1 MSKRVI
7 FLIVFIVGLGM
18 FLASAANADLVAWW
32 TFDEGGGA
40 TAFDATGNGHDGAIN
55 GAQTTEGQ
63 MGLALLFD
71 EVDDRVVV
79 PDFDYSPEF
88 SVTFWFRSSGN
99 AGTLYQYMFSHA
111 PYNASNSVN
120 IYLCENNQTTP
131 GVLRTALV
139 DADDVTNQEGLDVVA
154 GFADGNWHHYALTVG
169 SGVGANVYV
178 DALLQVSLASQGG
191 DAFDPASDLY
201 LGARVD
207 LNAQR
212 FFGGALDDV
221 RVYNHP
227 LSEAEIQE
235 AMAGIPRGTAS
246 APSPADQATDVP
258 RDVVLSWRPGE
269 YAPAVN
275 GHIVHLSENFSDVN
289 DGVGGITQSANS
301 HAPGRL
307 DFETTY
313 YWRVDE
319 VNAPPDSTVY
329 PGEVWSFATEPIGYP
344 IDGANIIATA
354 SSMGEADFGPEKTID
369 GSGLDESDL
378 HSTEPVDMWLSGS
391 EPLGAW
397 IQYEFDRTHKLHQ
410 MWVWNSN
417 QIFEG
422 MFGFGLK
429 DVTVEYSTNGVEWT
443 ALAGVPQFARA
454 PGTAGYAH
462 DTTVDF
468 GGIVAQYVRLTA
480 ASNWGGLLPQYG
492 LSEVRF
498 FSIPVSAREPSPDS
512 GATDVEVEATLSW
525 RAGREAAKHD
535 VYLSMDEQAVID
547 GTAAVTTAS
556 DASYSAPLDLGSTYF
571 WRVDE
576 VNNAETPAIWQGDVW
591 DFTTQEYIVVDD
603 FEDYNDYPPYEVYST
618 WTDGYED
625 PTNGSQAGNLT
636 PPIMETGIVHG
647 DAQSVPLFYSNTG
660 GATHSEITRTF
671 AVSQDW
677 AKHGIRTLSL
687 WFHGAAGNT
696 GQLYVK
702 INGAKVPYDG
712 DAGNLAVAAWQPWNI
727 DLTALGISLQSVT
740 TLTIGIDGNG
750 LAGMLY
756 LDDIRLYAYSRQLTT
771 PTDPGNAG
779 LVAHYKLDQN
789 ANDSSGNGHNGVV
802 EGAPTWANPGWDGT
816 GACMKFGGDAD
827 RITVEPFE
835 LMGSGITLSAWINP
849 ATFQNDARMISKS
862 VGGSTCT
869 CQACIGPL

>member
-319 VNAPPDSTVY
+319 VKRPSPLVTLLTVRISSLLPPAWVRQTSALRRPLTARDWTRAICTRQNRWICGSAAVNLWEPGSNTSSTGHTNCTRCGY
-329 PGEVWSFATEPIGYP
+329 GTPIKSLR
-344 IDGANIIATA
+344 AC
-354 SSMGEADFGPEKTID
+354 
-369 GSGLDESDL
+369 L
-378 HSTEPVDMWLSGS
+378 VSGS
-391 EPLGAW
+391 
-397 IQYEFDRTHKLHQ
+397 
-410 MWVWNSN
+410 
-417 QIFEG
+417 
-422 MFGFGLK
+422 
-429 DVTVEYSTNGVEWT
+429 
-443 ALAGVPQFARA
+443 
-454 PGTAGYAH
+454 
-462 DTTVDF
+462 
-468 GGIVAQYVRLTA
+468 
-480 ASNWGGLLPQYG
+480 
-492 LSEVRF
+492 
-498 FSIPVSAREPSPDS
+498 
-512 GATDVEVEATLSW
+512 
-525 RAGREAAKHD
+525 
-535 VYLSMDEQAVID
+535 
-547 GTAAVTTAS
+547 
-556 DASYSAPLDLGSTYF
+556 
-571 WRVDE
+571 
-576 VNNAETPAIWQGDVW
+576 
-591 DFTTQEYIVVDD
+591 
-603 FEDYNDYPPYEVYST
+603 
-618 WTDGYED
+618 
-625 PTNGSQAGNLT
+625 
-636 PPIMETGIVHG
+636 
-647 DAQSVPLFYSNTG
+647 
-660 GATHSEITRTF
+660 
-671 AVSQDW
+671 
-677 AKHGIRTLSL
+677 
-687 WFHGAAGNT
+687 
-696 GQLYVK
+696 
-702 INGAKVPYDG
+702 
-712 DAGNLAVAAWQPWNI
+712 
-727 DLTALGISLQSVT
+727 
-740 TLTIGIDGNG
+740 
-750 LAGMLY
+750 
-756 LDDIRLYAYSRQLTT
+756 
-771 PTDPGNAG
+771 
-779 LVAHYKLDQN
+779 
-789 ANDSSGNGHNGVV
+789 
-802 EGAPTWANPGWDGT
+802 
-816 GACMKFGGDAD
+816 
-827 RITVEPFE
+827 
-835 LMGSGITLSAWINP
+835 
-849 ATFQNDARMISKS
+849 RM
-862 VGGSTCT
+862 
-869 CQACIGPL
+869 